1 MKKLKRNFFTIV
13 YYFFARYLPHQT
25 SFYSLG
31 THKIRN
37 YVASQMFKTC
47 GKEVIVGRNARIGSG
62 ATIEIGSYS
71 GIGRNCYLNNVV
83 IGNYVMMGQDVLI
96 FPSNHNFSDIDIPMS
111 KQGAG
116 EIRILR
122 IEDDV
127 WIGSRAMILASVNK
141 IGKGAI
147 VAGGSVV
154 TKDVPDYAIV
164 GGNPA
169 KIIKYRNQTSTV

>member
-1 MKKLKRNFFTIV
+1 MKNLRRKIFTII
-13 YYFFARYLPHQT
+13 YYLFARHLPHKT

-31 THKIRN
+31 THKIRS
-37 YVASQMFKTC
+37 YVASQMFKSC
-47 GKEVIVGRNARIGSG
+47 GIDNVIGRGASIGSG
-62 ATIEIGSYS
+62 ATIEIGSHS

-96 FPSNHNFSDIDIPMS
+96 FPSNHNFSDLETPMS

-116 EIRILR
+116 QIRILH

-127 WIGSRAMILASVNK
+127 WIGSRVIILPSVKK
-141 IGKGAI
+141 IGKGSI
-147 VAGGSVV
+147 VAAGAIV
-154 TKDVPDYAIV
+154 TKDVPEYAIV

-169 KIIKYRNQTSTV
+169 KIIRYRK